1 MPNFYIYHLITHAW
15 AGALIDIT
23 EKPSSL
29 IIFFSLHFINLGYW
43 LYHFSIKLAGPMIGK
58 FLEKDLCEDF
68 H

>member
-29 IIFFSLHFINLGYW
+29 IIFFSLHFINLGY
-43 LYHFSIKLAGPMIGK
+43 
-58 FLEKDLCEDF
+58 
-68 H
+68 